1 MKNKKANNLL
11 RDASDVVYNRT
22 TEKTIEYG
30 PFDESMNSAAII
42 ASELTG
48 KNITKE
54 DFYKCMMALKLAR
67 LKYSMKDDTFLDLL
81 AYTGALHKSL
91 EDSRMKKDFESK
103 VNHKTM
109 IEEVKSY
116 KWTPDEN
123 SAEFSGNHGN
133 N

>member
-11 RDASDVVYNRT
+11 RDASDVIYNRN
-22 TEKTIEYG
+22 TEKTVEYG

-81 AYTGALHKSL
+81 AYTGALHKSI
-91 EDSRMKKDFESK
+91 EDEKSK
-103 VNHKTM
+103 T
-109 IEEVKSY
+109 ILDEVKSY
-116 KWTPDEN
+116 KYDGTKIIKNE
-123 SAEFSGNHGN
+123 
-133 N
+133 